1 VSRRALAFPFVLL
14 ACETAPAQ
22 TPTQTP
28 AQTPTQARTLV
39 QSIDVSVAFDEG
51 HDEDFGPEGN
61 SVRAYLVAPAIGLRK
76 KLFAVS
82 FPYRCGRGT
91 TDAGDDLV
99 VQCTGDDG
107 NAYASIRLENGR
119 IVIVARDYGK
129 LDLNKTREE
138 IALPAGVTATVFAPA
153 KYP

>member
-1 VSRRALAFPFVLL
+1 VSRGALALPFLL
-14 ACETAPAQ
+14 ACDPAPKQ
-22 TPTQTP
+22 TPTL
-28 AQTPTQARTLV
+28 APTQTSAPTHA
-39 QSIDVSVAFDEG
+39 QSIDVSIAFEEG
-51 HDEDFGPEGN
+51 HDADFGPEGN
-61 SVRAYLVAPAIGLRK
+61 SVRAFLVAPAIGLHK

-119 IVIVARDYGK
+119 IVIVARDYGR
-129 LDLNKTREE
+129 LELNKTREE
-138 IALPAGVTATVFAPA
+138 LALPPGVTATVFAPA

>member
-1 VSRRALAFPFVLL
+1 MSLRALALPLFVL
-14 ACETAPAQ
+14 ACDPTPARTPTVAPTQ
-22 TPTQTP
+22 TPTQMGTP
-28 AQTPTQARTLV
+28 QT
-39 QSIDVSVAFDEG
+39 IDVSVAFEEG
-51 HDEDFGPEGN
+51 HDEDFGPQGN
-61 SVRAYLVAPAIGLRK
+61 SVRAFLVAPAIGLHK
-76 KLFAVS
+76 KLFSVA

-129 LDLNKTREE
+129 LELNKTREE